1 MPDDFIKNQNVINI
15 KHPVSDHEKDAQKIY
30 KYISALNKA
39 KLKIRQNLIVSDNSN
54 NKETVY
60 TAITQFKK
68 TNE

>member
-1 MPDDFIKNQNVINI
+1 MPDDFIKNQNGINI
-15 KHPVSDHEKDAQKIY
+15 KHPVSDHEKYAQKIY

>member
-1 MPDDFIKNQNVINI
+1 MPDNFIKNLNAINI
-15 KHPVSDHEKDAQKIY
+15 KHPASDREKNAQKIY
-30 KYISALNKA
+30 EYINALNKA

>member
-1 MPDDFIKNQNVINI
+1 MPDDFIKNKKCLNL
-15 KHPVSDHEKDAQKIY
+15 KYPVSDHGENAQKIH
-30 KYISALNKA
+30 KYVDALNKA
-39 KLKIRQNLIVSDNSN
+39 KSKIQQNLIILNNSD